1 MSRKETEEL
10 VCCRD
15 QVPYQK
21 VYTALSVIE
30 LEFDWTLTNFA
41 YQAVLKVCAKDMS
54 EPAARMA
61 LRILDGLRVRCYPLL
76 LACMSR
82 QQVAAQNGY
91 RAAGAMLSSAA
102 RMHVTATGCSAEWIP
117 AARPS
122 HKVGAIRVVTRCQS
136 AQRLLQEQQAQIG
149 CMVQSTAHGQ
159 GVAPSHRC
167 ADAHLTCTEVQ
178 CSNSSCFTYNP
189 WTSTSCSSLERRK
202 GGLDSLSMSST

>member
-1 MSRKETEEL
+1 MSLLMLSCCGGMRDCPNMLCPIVTWCETASHFELEHSASTRYGCIRQQCSQAGHVSRKGTEEL

-76 LACMSR
+76 P
-82 QQVAAQNGY
+82 V
-91 RAAGAMLSSAA
+91 
-102 RMHVTATGCSAEWIP
+102 
-117 AARPS
+117 
-122 HKVGAIRVVTRCQS
+122 
-136 AQRLLQEQQAQIG
+136 
-149 CMVQSTAHGQ
+149 
-159 GVAPSHRC
+159 
-167 ADAHLTCTEVQ
+167 
-178 CSNSSCFTYNP
+178 CSN
-189 WTSTSCSSLERRK
+189 EA
-202 GGLDSLSMSST
+202 